1 MKLATTAILDNK
13 IKDHPEDSPK
23 RRVDETVSG
32 DEVLLQRFRRGEEDA
47 ATALYRR
54 YAVRLKRLAEKKT
67 DAKMASRI
75 DPEGVVQSVFRT
87 FFRRVSKGQY
97 EVGDGDSLWNLL
109 LVISLNKLKKEVTK
123 HKTAKRDISKTF
135 SLEDSDQRAVNSS
148 EDEAFLILKMTIDEV
163 LGDLGQSERKIVEM
177 RIAGADINQIASE
190 TGRAKRSVERI
201 LQSFR
206 KRLQGAIE
214 SG

>member
-1 MKLATTAILDNK
+1 V
-13 IKDHPEDSPK
+13 DSCINDYAENSK
-23 RRVDETVSG
+23 SG
-32 DEVLLQRFRRGEEDA
+32 QGDGAPGDDDLLRRFRRGEEDA

-54 YAVRLKRLAEKKT
+54 YAFRLKRLAEKKT

-75 DPEGVVQSVFRT
+75 DPEGIVQSVFRT

-123 HKTAKRDISKTF
+123 QKTAKRDISKTLA
-135 SLEDSDQRAVNSS
+135 LEESDQRANDSS
-148 EDEAFLILKMTIDEV
+148 EDQAFWILKMTIEDV
-163 LGDLGQSERKIVEM
+163 LQDLGESERKIVEL
-177 RIAGADINQIASE
+177 RIAGHDINHIATE
-190 TGRAKRSVERI
+190 TNRAKRSVERI

-206 KRLQGAIE
+206 GKLQEAIDYA
-214 SG
+214 

>member
-1 MKLATTAILDNK
+1 MKTYHQGAIINETIDNDSSEK
-13 IKDHPEDSPK
+13 EKSGQRGDKD
-23 RRVDETVSG
+23 
-32 DEVLLQRFRRGEEDA
+32 LLQRFRTGEEDA

-54 YAVRLKRLAEKKT
+54 YAIRLLRLAEKKT

-123 HKTAKRDISKTF
+123 QRTAKRDISKTY
-135 SLEDSDQRAVNSS
+135 SLEDSDQRIVDSN
-148 EDEAFLILKMTIDEV
+148 EDEAALVLKMTIEEL
-163 LGDLGQSERKIVEM
+163 LGDLSESERQIIEL
-177 RIAGADINQIASE
+177 RIAGHDINHIASE

-201 LQSFR
+201 LHAFR
-206 KRLQGAIE
+206 IRLQETIGSE
-214 SG
+214 